1 MAVVAGAADVGAFA
15 GGNGVRVLRGGG
27 KAACQQTTRAIE
39 AAAKVHK
46 FIGSL
51 SKNSGGA
58 WPRRWALMHIYEQEG
73 LTQTELAELMQ
84 MGRASLGKLLERLEV
99 KGWIERRA
107 DASDSRVRRV

>member
-1 MAVVAGAADVGAFA
+1 
-15 GGNGVRVLRGGG
+15 
-27 KAACQQTTRAIE
+27 
-39 AAAKVHK
+39 
-46 FIGSL
+46 
-51 SKNSGGA
+51 
-58 WPRRWALMHIYEQEG
+58 MHIYEQEG